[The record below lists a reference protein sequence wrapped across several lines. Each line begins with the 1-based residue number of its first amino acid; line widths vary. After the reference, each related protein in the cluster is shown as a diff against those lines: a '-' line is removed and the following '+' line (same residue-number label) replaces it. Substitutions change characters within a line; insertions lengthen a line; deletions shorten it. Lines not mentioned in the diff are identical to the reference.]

1 MGLSRSL
8 LVRRADAQPNDD
20 SRLCSCH
27 FKDGDKR
34 NLPSIFNRN
43 KDKVMQFTDPEI
55 RPR

>member
-1 MGLSRSL
+1 MGLSLSL

-20 SRLCSCH
+20 SQLCSCH